1 MTGAETKQRK
11 ETEQR
16 RETEQRKETELRRAR
31 RPRGAEETEEKR
43 GRGVIE
49 PTEVKGRRGMMRPT
63 RATRMVTRM
72 PTGPMRTERRITMK
86 VEEGVEV
93 TAKAVRVPNGEGAQD
108 AVAAHDQAAVEV
120 QAAAVKAE
128 AGPRIAAAAAAEAQA
143 VDAAQAAALAAAAG
157 AVVTVAATGADHR
170 VVAGAQ
176 VTRIGTVTEIGEI
189 ENEEIASVSERGSE
203 SVTAIEAAAVVDA
216 GLQCPEHLR
225 EVAVET
231 GAERPDPDRASVRSL
246 GVGAR
251 LPEGAL
257 AASTLPEASAGSAR
271 RNEVIPK
278 ESLKASV
285 LGRLVAGEEQRL
297 PERWHS

>member
-1 MTGAETKQRK
+1 
-11 ETEQR
+11 
-16 RETEQRKETELRRAR
+16 
-31 RPRGAEETEEKR
+31 
-43 GRGVIE
+43 
-49 PTEVKGRRGMMRPT
+49 
-63 RATRMVTRM
+63 
-72 PTGPMRTERRITMK
+72 MK

-157 AVVTVAATGADHR
+157 AVVTVAATGAQT
-170 VVAGAQ
+170 GI

>member
-157 AVVTVAATGADHR
+157 AVVTVAATGA
-170 VVAGAQ
+170 Q